1 MLIAVQ
7 KKRFKKEKKNVWV
20 WTENIYQFQFLR
32 KSTSLTV
39 ALGLCLGCLMFALSG
54 ADGAFEGKIV
64 GAKKKLELE
73 KSGMSL
79 PAIKRQFF

>member
-7 KKRFKKEKKNVWV
+7 KIHKKKKKNLWV

-32 KSTSLTV
+32 KSTSLAV

-54 ADGAFEGKIV
+54 AAGAFEGKIV
-64 GAKKKLELE
+64 GAKVKTELE
-73 KSGMSL
+73 KSVMFL
-79 PAIKRQFF
+79 PAIKHQFF